1 MSDYDTWEEEAPA
14 KEVTKEAPIA
24 PPKRNQGSVDL
35 GPLPSNLMS
44 TLKPGVLN
52 VPEPVSTTELAKD
65 VKNAQETVG
74 APQAANPLDQLNLKK
89 HMHDFVE
96 SDAFLPSV
104 IAAGLGATALIGKHL
119 SNKPKS
125 TAERDIRRI
134 ESEMDVNK
142 QASNGRVEPTLEPET
157 AHIGTNA
164 EKVLNTAQGMPHLI
178 SEAEPIS
185 NVLGIP
191 NERTGLNKP
200 KLSVVENAPALEP
213 INDPAEMARKKQIA
227 ARQAQQKIIDQTPQ
241 IKDAIIAPNAGIT
254 SDTSPQ
260 EADTLANVSEAS
272 KTPEEKVKTELEKG
286 LTKEGAVIP
295 EGRIPNYMEFKT
307 KKGGT
312 KEYKNKQGS
321 DVIGKGGWNW
331 YQGQMGPEAE
341 ENWLHQFGRT
351 NQTYKDV
358 TQAVKEGRLKG
369 PEVTSEGKGGTFS
382 REPHVPNYI
391 KGAASLG
398 EMAAMAGL
406 PLGALGLYH
415 AYQHGKETGDYTDLG
430 MGGVD
435 LASSALGRA
444 AIPLA
449 FATHMENAGAPVLPP
464 RILEAQRQA
473 KLLGSPYRNAK

>member
-1 MSDYDTWEEEAPA
+1 MNDSYDNDYNEFSSP
-14 KEVTKEAPIA
+14 KVEVKMGVKEAPVQQAVQREVPPPSRKQEKKDLTAIA
-24 PPKRNQGSVDL
+24 PPKPGEL
-35 GPLPSNLMS
+35 GPAPTVDIPKLQNTVND
-44 TLKPGVLN
+44 TLQNTGGPVAPAFHSPVDIQGTLNNALQSPYLIPGLI
-52 VPEPVSTTELAKD
+52 
-65 VKNAQETVG
+65 G
-74 APQAANPLDQLNLKK
+74 
-89 HMHDFVE
+89 
-96 SDAFLPSV
+96 
-104 IAAGLGATALIGKHL
+104 AGLAGAALHAHL
-119 SNKPKS
+119 SSKKEDKIKS
-125 TAERDIRRI
+125 TAERDIKRL
-134 ESEMDVNK
+134 EPDMNVS
-142 QASNGRVEPTLEPET
+142 QASSNGRIEPEFDWRT
-157 AHIGTNA
+157 PPTNP
-164 EKVLNTAQGMPHLI
+164 KLQNLND
-178 SEAEPIS
+178 
-185 NVLGIP
+185 VLGGELQSH
-191 NERTGLNKP
+191 NDAKMVAQSENNKAMKEGKELP
-200 KLSVVENAPALEP
+200 YPDLET
-213 INDPAEMARKKQIA
+213 KQEVA
-227 ARQAQQKIIDQTPQ
+227 KE
-241 IKDAIIAPNAGIT
+241 IAPDSGIT
-254 SDTSPQ
+254 AETSPQ

-295 EGRIPNYMEFKT
+295 EGRIPNYMEYKT

>member
-134 ESEMDVNK
+134 EPEMDVNK
-142 QASNGRVEPTLEPET
+142 QAPNGRVEPTFDWKTVPTNPQLDTLNQTLGGELQSRQDATMIGQSENNKAMKEGRDLPYPDLET
-157 AHIGTNA
+157 
-164 EKVLNTAQGMPHLI
+164 
-178 SEAEPIS
+178 
-185 NVLGIP
+185 
-191 NERTGLNKP
+191 
-200 KLSVVENAPALEP
+200 
-213 INDPAEMARKKQIA
+213 KQEVA
-227 ARQAQQKIIDQTPQ
+227 KE
-241 IKDAIIAPNAGIT
+241 IAPDSGIT
-254 SDTSPQ
+254 AETSPQ